1 MIYQSTDTLDDVRG
15 NLFSLF
21 CSIWRTVLKMF
32 VRLFRIKQVKASKK
46 VSQELF
52 TKKKDGVTETKRH
65 RFLDNLRKP
74 YLDFSSNNRPNVSEV

>member
-1 MIYQSTDTLDDVRG
+1 MIYQSTDTLDDVKG

-46 VSQELF
+46 V
-52 TKKKDGVTETKRH
+52 
-65 RFLDNLRKP
+65 
-74 YLDFSSNNRPNVSEV
+74 

>member
-15 NLFSLF
+15 DLFSLF
-21 CSIWRTVLKMF
+21 CSIWLTVLKMF

-46 VSQELF
+46 VQQELF
-52 TKKKDGVTETKRH
+52 TKKKDGETETKRH

-74 YLDFSSNNRPNVSEV
+74 NLAFSSNSRPDVSEV

>member
-1 MIYQSTDTLDDVRG
+1 MIYQSTDTLDDVKG

-46 VSQELF
+46 DYLEKRRQKDTDLLITWESLTWLF
-52 TKKKDGVTETKRH
+52 PPIAAPMLVKFKR
-65 RFLDNLRKP
+65 NL
-74 YLDFSSNNRPNVSEV
+74 